1 MQAAN
6 QRSSERRQFFLIL
19 RDFFRESLD
28 EIFRKEMLL
37 MQQNISVRDIAL
49 LEVNDFELY
58 YDRTVDRI
66 NEENDPKS
74 EGTN

>member
-1 MQAAN
+1 
-6 QRSSERRQFFLIL
+6 
-19 RDFFRESLD
+19 
-28 EIFRKEMLL
+28 